1 LTARLAFKESVE
13 KDLRRIGRVAAG
25 RVLSAIES
33 DLILHPGK
41 HKRLTGQFSGLYSFR
56 IGEWRV
62 IYSIQGETILV
73 LRVAH
78 RKNAYRP

>member
-1 LTARLAFKESVE
+1 LAARLVYKESVE
-13 KDLRRIGRVAAG
+13 KDFRRIGHGAADRVF
-25 RVLSAIES
+25 SAIGP
-33 DLILHPGK
+33 DLVLHPGK

-78 RKNAYRP
+78 RKDAYRT